1 MKLLFVCTGNTC
13 RSPLAEAIM
22 KEELRKKGLNWIK
35 VGSAGIS
42 ASQGL
47 SASENARIVATKLG
61 LSLDRFR
68 SKPLTL
74 ARAQSA
80 SLILTMTDAQKRQI
94 VEKWPALESKTMTI
108 SEFSGSKNKSIADP
122 LGGSVDVYLDC
133 ARLIRDEVRR
143 IVKKILK
150 TTGERQSRCKSKR
163 GGARRRR

>member
-1 MKLLFVCTGNTC
+1 
-13 RSPLAEAIM
+13 M
-22 KEELRKKGLNWIK
+22 KEELRKKGLDWIK

-42 ASQGL
+42 ACQGI
-47 SASENARIVATKLG
+47 SASENARIVAKRLG

-80 SLILTMTDAQKRQI
+80 NLILTMTDAQKRQI

-133 ARLIRDEVRR
+133 ARVIRDEVRR
-143 IVKKILK
+143 IVKKIAR
-150 TTGERQSRCKSKR
+150 TTHEGESQSGSKR
-163 GGARRRR
+163 GRRRR